1 MYYYTQSC
9 PTRQFRSVAE
19 STLAEGN
26 PIEATH
32 RWVLHLARILP
43 DRRLGSSFHRGHVSF
58 GEAEG
63 RPEKKVFFVNKL
75 GVSSQCLKITPNVSF
90 EFFVF
95 GNVHQ
100 HALARC
106 RLVLTHIQLHKTLRF
121 YSK

>member
-43 DRRLGSSFHRGHVSF
+43 DRRLGWSFHRGHVSF

-63 RPEKKVFFVNKL
+63 RPEKKVFFFVNKL
-75 GVSSQCLKITPNVSF
+75 GVSSQWLKITQSVSF
-90 EFFVF
+90 DFFAF
-95 GNVHQ
+95 
-100 HALARC
+100 ALARC
-106 RLVLTHIQLHKTLRF
+106 RLHKLHKTLRF